1 MSYREK
7 PVLSQEEALQLHQ
20 EALVVDSQIPTITI
34 GGLFTDN
41 MRKRMDEC
49 FKDGLTKAEASAILS
64 GMIPGEIRNSTDSK
78 AQYIELWEKS
88 GVNIASGTYAGPA
101 AGIDAAYDSSVK
113 RMSEAISIIN
123 SIPEKLMLVTTS
135 DHIKEAHGTGKGG
148 VIFDFQDTLSFGTDL
163 NKVDFFYNLG
173 LRVVQL
179 TYNLRNLVGD
189 GCTEIHKSGLSYF
202 GRELVSKLNEK
213 NMIVDVSHCSEQVGW
228 DAMEISSSPVVVTHS
243 TSAAIVK
250 HDRGK
255 SDKFAK
261 AIADNGGFFGVV
273 VIPGFIQ
280 ETPTATLDDWALHI
294 ENLVNVMGIDHVC
307 IGTDKL
313 GPGPGT
319 ETLFEY
325 PEEMPGMRP
334 GHFNW
339 SGFREEHRVNDNGLG
354 LPYPQYNDYKTIGYE
369 QFTDWPNLT
378 LKLAE
383 RGFNEEELRKILGL
397 NYFRVFK
404 QIIG

>member
-1 MSYREK
+1 MSYRNK
-7 PVLSQEEALQLHQ
+7 QSLSQDEAFKLHH
-20 EALVVDSQIPTITI
+20 EALVIDSQIPTITI
-34 GGLFTDN
+34 GGLYTDN
-41 MRKRMDEC
+41 MRKKMDEC
-49 FKDGLTKAEASAILS
+49 FKEGFTKAETSSILS
-64 GMIPGEIRNSTDSK
+64 SMIPSEIQNSSDSK

-88 GVNIASGTYAGPA
+88 GVNVASGTYAGPA
-101 AGIDAAYDSSVK
+101 AGVEAAYQSSVTS
-113 RMSEAISIIN
+113 MSNAISIIN
-123 SIPEKLMLVTTS
+123 SIPEKLMLVTKS
-135 DHIKEAHGTGKGG
+135 DHIKEAHETGKGG
-148 VIFDFQDTLSFGTDL
+148 IIFDFQDTLSFGTDL
-163 NKVDFFYNLG
+163 DKVDFFYNLG

-189 GCTEIHKSGLSYF
+189 GCTEYHKSGLSYF
-202 GRELVSKLNEK
+202 GRELVGKLNDK
-213 NMIVDVSHCSEQVGW
+213 KMIVDVSHCSEQVGW
-228 DAMEISSSPVVVTHS
+228 DSMEISSTPVVVTHS
-243 TSAAIVK
+243 TSAAIVQ

-280 ETPTATLDDWALHI
+280 ETPTATLDDWAVHI

-319 ETLFEY
+319 ETLFEF
-325 PEEMPGMRP
+325 PKEMPGLKP

-354 LPYPQYNDYKTIGYE
+354 LPYPQYDDYKTVGYE

-397 NYFRVFK
+397 NYLRVFED
-404 QIIG
+404 IVG

>member
-1 MSYREK
+1 MSYRDK
-7 PVLSQEEALQLHQ
+7 QSLSQDEAFKLHH
-20 EALVVDSQIPTITI
+20 EALVIDSQIPTITI
-34 GGLFTDN
+34 GGLYTDN
-41 MRKRMDEC
+41 MRKKMDEC
-49 FKDGLTKAEASAILS
+49 FKEGFTKAETSSILS
-64 GMIPGEIRNSTDSK
+64 SMIPSEIQNSSDSK

-88 GVNIASGTYAGPA
+88 GVNVASGTYAGPA
-101 AGIDAAYDSSVK
+101 AGVEAAYQSSVTS
-113 RMSEAISIIN
+113 MSNAISIIN
-123 SIPEKLMLVTTS
+123 SIPEKLMLVTKS
-135 DHIKEAHGTGKGG
+135 DHIKEAHETGKGG
-148 VIFDFQDTLSFGTDL
+148 IIFDFQDTLSFGTDL
-163 NKVDFFYNLG
+163 DKVDFFYNLG

-189 GCTEIHKSGLSYF
+189 GCTEYHKSGLSYF
-202 GRELVSKLNEK
+202 GRELVGKLNDK
-213 NMIVDVSHCSEQVGW
+213 KMIVDVSHCSEQVGW
-228 DAMEISSSPVVVTHS
+228 DSMEISSTPVVVTHS
-243 TSAAIVK
+243 TSAAIVQ

-255 SDKFAK
+255 SDKFAE

-280 ETPTATLDDWALHI
+280 ETPTATLDDWAVHI

-319 ETLFEY
+319 ETLFEF
-325 PEEMPGMRP
+325 PKEMPGMKP

-354 LPYPQYNDYKTIGYE
+354 LPYPQYDDYKTVGDE

-397 NYFRVFK
+397 NYLRVFED
-404 QIIG
+404 IVG

>member
-1 MSYREK
+1 MTYRDK
-7 PVLSQEEALQLHQ
+7 PSLSQDEALKLHH

-34 GGLFTDN
+34 GGLYTDN
-41 MRKRMDEC
+41 MRKKMDEC
-49 FKDGLTKAEASAILS
+49 FKEGLTKAETSAILS
-64 GMIPGEIRNSTDSK
+64 SMIPGEIQSSSDAK

-101 AGIDAAYDSSVK
+101 AGVEAAYNSSVR
-113 RMSEAISIIN
+113 RMSDAISIIN
-123 SIPEKLMLVTTS
+123 SIPEKLMLVTKS
-135 DHIKEAHGTGKGG
+135 EHIKEAYETGKGG
-148 VIFDFQDTLSFGTDL
+148 IIFDFQDTLSFGTDL

-189 GCTEIHKSGLSYF
+189 GCTEYHKTGLSYF
-202 GRELVSKLNEK
+202 GRELVGKLNDK

-228 DAMEISSSPVVVTHS
+228 DSMDISSSPVVVTHS
-243 TSAAIVK
+243 TSAAIVQ

-261 AIADNGGFFGVV
+261 AIAENGGFFGVV

-280 ETPTATLDDWALHI
+280 ETPTATLDDWAIHI

-325 PEEMPGMRP
+325 PKEMPGLKP

-354 LPYPQYNDYKTIGYE
+354 LPYPQYD
-369 QFTDWPNLT
+369 DCL
-378 LKLAE
+378 
-383 RGFNEEELRKILGL
+383 
-397 NYFRVFK
+397 
-404 QIIG
+404 

>member
-1 MSYREK
+1 MSYRNK
-7 PVLSQEEALQLHQ
+7 QSLSQDEAFKLHY
-20 EALVVDSQIPTITI
+20 EALVIDSQIPTITI
-34 GGLFTDN
+34 GGLYTDN
-41 MRKRMDEC
+41 MRKKMDEC
-49 FKDGLTKAEASAILS
+49 FKEGFTKAETSSILS
-64 GMIPGEIRNSTDSK
+64 SMIPSEIQNSSDSK

-88 GVNIASGTYAGPA
+88 GVNVASGTYAGPA
-101 AGIDAAYDSSVK
+101 AGVEAAYQSSVTS
-113 RMSEAISIIN
+113 MSNAISIIN
-123 SIPEKLMLVTTS
+123 SIPEKLMLVTKS
-135 DHIKEAHGTGKGG
+135 DHIKEAHETGKGG
-148 VIFDFQDTLSFGTDL
+148 IIFDFQDTLSFGTDL
-163 NKVDFFYNLG
+163 DKVDFFYNLG

-189 GCTEIHKSGLSYF
+189 GCTEYHKSGLSYF
-202 GRELVSKLNEK
+202 GRELVGKLNDK
-213 NMIVDVSHCSEQVGW
+213 KMIVDVSHCSEQVGW
-228 DAMEISSSPVVVTHS
+228 DSMEISSTPVVVTHS
-243 TSAAIVK
+243 TSAAIVQ

-280 ETPTATLDDWALHI
+280 ETPTATLDDWAVHI

-319 ETLFEY
+319 ETLFEF
-325 PEEMPGMRP
+325 PKEMPGLKP

-354 LPYPQYNDYKTIGYE
+354 LPYPQYDDYKTVGYE

-397 NYFRVFK
+397 NYLRVFED
-404 QIIG
+404 IVG